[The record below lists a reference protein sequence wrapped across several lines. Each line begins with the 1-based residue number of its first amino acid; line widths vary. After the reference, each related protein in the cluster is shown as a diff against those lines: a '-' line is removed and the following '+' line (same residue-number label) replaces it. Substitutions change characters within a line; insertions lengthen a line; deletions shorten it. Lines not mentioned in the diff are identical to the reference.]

1 MMNFASLVNLY
12 SQRMPG
18 STVARLASTLGPEGA
33 ARILQNL
40 SGELLYV
47 PRRSSLFRFAMPYI
61 VKAEM
66 KGLRPKTSEFRKK
79 VEFLASAYGLDRQK
93 IRSYLKKG

>member
-33 ARILQNL
+33 ARILQSF
-40 SGELLYV
+40 SGEILYL

-61 VKAEM
+61 VRTEM
-66 KGLRPKTSEFRKK
+66 KGLKPKTVEFSKK
-79 VEFLASAYGLDRQK
+79 VEFLASAYGLDRQR
-93 IRSYLKKG
+93 IHLYLKKR